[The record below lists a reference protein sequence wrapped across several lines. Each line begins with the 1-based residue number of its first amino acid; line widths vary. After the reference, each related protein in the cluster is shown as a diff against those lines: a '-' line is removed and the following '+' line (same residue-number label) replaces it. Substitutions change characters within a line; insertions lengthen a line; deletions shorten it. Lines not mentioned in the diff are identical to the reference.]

1 MDRVPPHSLLFFSFP
16 SLHFPALI
24 ARPLGIFIN
33 RRVARASLADTVAN
47 MSSSSS
53 STDTSNAASSVSALV
68 STLAPVALYALIYLG
83 VFLLIRNKFPR
94 YYYPRSFLRT
104 LPEENQSPKLKKSMF
119 GWFGQFWKINDEYV
133 LNHHT
138 LDGYLFLRFLK
149 MSVVICFVGC
159 LITWPV
165 LFPINATGGGGN
177 QGLDILTM
185 ANCTNN
191 YYKYFAHAGC
201 AIIFFVF
208 LLWVI
213 TRESIY
219 YINIRQAYLMSPLY
233 ASRISSRTVLYTS
246 VPQDY
251 MNEEVLR
258 SVLGSGVRNI
268 WLATD
273 CKELSDK
280 VDERDSAALKLEGAE
295 TSLLKTANGKRLKE
309 EKKRA
314 KLAKKKGGDA
324 AEAAA
329 DGAAAER
336 GETYADRYVS
346 PKDRP
351 THRLKFLIGKKV
363 DTIDWCRAELQK
375 LIPEVEAMQ
384 AKHRAGDAKLLNSV
398 FVEFETLVQAQEAFQ
413 SLTHHKALQMSP
425 RFSGMTPTEVI
436 WTNLNISWWQRVVRN
451 ILVLGFIT
459 ALIIFWAI
467 PVAAVGAISNV
478 TYLIEKLPWLG
489 FINNLPDKLHG
500 IITGLLPV
508 ILLAVLFALVPIIMR
523 LMAKI
528 AGAPTRG
535 AVELTVQGWYFAFLV
550 VQGFLVVT
558 IASAASAVVAQIVK
572 QPQMALTLLSSN
584 LPKAS
589 NFYINYF
596 ILQGLGVFSG
606 ILLSIVGLLI
616 FLVLS
621 KLLDK
626 TPRKMYNRWI
636 NLAGIGWGTLFPNME
651 LLIVIA
657 ICYVVIAPLVL
668 GFATLGLFFLYLA
681 YRYNILFVSDANVD
695 CKGRLYTNALQH
707 LFVGIYLSQVCLIAL
722 FAIATGKSVGALGP
736 LILMI
741 IMLVVTVLY
750 QISLN
755 SALAPMLE
763 YLPKSLA
770 AEEARLQALENGSN
784 NGVAQ
789 KEAAAASLDGPQPK
803 TKKPGNI
810 LTRFLRPDKYS
821 DYAAMRKLVPT
832 TIAINYSDE
841 VARDAYY
848 DPAITS
854 EVPLLW
860 IPRDPLGLSHR
871 AVQETGKVLPI
882 TDEGAHIDAETNSIE
897 WDGRSFVKEG
907 SKEKQEDEA
916 DAHAEARPPPKV
928 PIAEEKIYY

>member
-1 MDRVPPHSLLFFSFP
+1 MSATTNDP
-16 SLHFPALI
+16 
-24 ARPLGIFIN
+24 
-33 RRVARASLADTVAN
+33 
-47 MSSSSS
+47 SSSGGSS
-53 STDTSNAASSVSALV
+53 LSAMI
-68 STLAPVALYALIYLG
+68 STLAPVALYAVIYLG
-83 VFLLIRNKFPR
+83 LFLLLRNKFPR
-94 YYYPRSFLRT
+94 FYYPRSFLRT
-104 LPEENQSPKLKKSMF
+104 LPEENQSPQLNKGLF
-119 GWFGQFWKINDEYV
+119 NWFGQFWKIDDHYV

-149 MSVVICFVGC
+149 VSVVICFVGC

-165 LFPINATGGGGN
+165 LFPVNATGGGG
-177 QGLDILTM
+177 QTELFILTM
-185 ANCTNN
+185 ANVNN
-191 YYKYFAHAGC
+191 KYKYFAHAGC
-201 AIIFFVF
+201 GIIFFTFV
-208 LLWVI
+208 LWMI

-219 YINIRQAYLMSPLY
+219 YINVRQAYLMSPLY
-233 ASRISSRTVLYTS
+233 ASRLSSRTVLYTS
-246 VPQDY
+246 VPAKY
-251 MNEEVLR
+251 MNEDALR
-258 SVLGSGVRNI
+258 AMLGAGVRNI

-273 CKELSDK
+273 CKELTDK

-295 TSLLKTANGKRLKE
+295 TALLKSANGKRLKE

-314 KLAKKKGGDA
+314 KAAKKGGDA
-324 AEAAA
+324 AAAEEAV
-329 DGAAAER
+329 DGASAER

-375 LIPEVEAMQ
+375 LIPEVATMQ
-384 AKHRAGDAKLLNSV
+384 AQHKAGEAKLLNSV

-413 SLTHHKALQMSP
+413 SLTHHQALQMSP
-425 RFSGMTPTEVI
+425 RFSGMTPNEVI
-436 WTNLNISWWQRVVRN
+436 WSNLNIRWWERVLRN
-451 ILVLGFIT
+451 IVVVSFVT

-467 PVAAVGAISNV
+467 PVAAVGAISNLGAL
-478 TYLIEKLPWLG
+478 TNKLTWLK
-489 FINNLPDKLHG
+489 FIYNLPPQLLG

-508 ILLAVLFALVPIIMR
+508 VLLAVLLALVPIIMR
-523 LMAKI
+523 MLAKL

-535 AVELTVQGWYFAFLV
+535 AVELKLQSWYFAFLV

-558 IASAASAVVAQIVK
+558 IASSAASVVTKIVAD
-572 QPQMALTLLSSN
+572 PSSALGLLSDN

-606 ILLSIVGLLI
+606 ILLNIVGLLI

-636 NLAGIGWGTLFPNME
+636 NLSGIGFGTLFPNME
-651 LLIVIA
+651 LLVVIA
-657 ICYVVIAPLVL
+657 ICYAIIAPLVL
-668 GFATLGLFFLYLA
+668 GFATLGLGFLYLA
-681 YRYNILFVSDANVD
+681 QRYNFLFVSNADID

-707 LFVGIYLSQVCLIAL
+707 LFVGIYLSQVCLVAL
-722 FAIATGKSVGALGP
+722 FAIASGSSVGAVGP

-741 IMLVVTVLY
+741 IMLVFTVLY

-755 SALAPMLE
+755 SALGPMLE

-770 AEEARLQALENGSN
+770 AEESRLQQLENGAN
-784 NGVAQ
+784 RGLAE
-789 KEAAAASLDGPQPK
+789 KEAAAAAHNGNGIADGPEEAHAS
-803 TKKPGNI
+803 KKPGN
-810 LTRFLRPDKYS
+810 LFSRWLRPDKFA

-832 TIAINYSDE
+832 SIAIHYSPE
-841 VARDAYY
+841 IARDAYFN
-848 DPAITS
+848 PVITKP
-854 EVPLLW
+854 VPLLW
-860 IPRDPLGLSHR
+860 IPRDPLGLSTR

-882 TDEGAHIDAETNSIE
+882 TDEGAHIDAEKNSIIWE
-897 WDGRSFVKEG
+897 GRFAVKEG
-907 SKEKQEDEA
+907 KHDDEA
-916 DAHAEARPPPKV
+916 DKEAAARPPPKV